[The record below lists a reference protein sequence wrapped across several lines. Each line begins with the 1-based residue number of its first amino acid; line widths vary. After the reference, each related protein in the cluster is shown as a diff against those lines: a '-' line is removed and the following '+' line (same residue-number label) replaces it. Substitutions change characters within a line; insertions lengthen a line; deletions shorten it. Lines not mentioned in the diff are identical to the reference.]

1 MYIVMHYTCIDVCVC
16 ICVQRKLPVY
26 SVGVGMRDAG
36 TQLCAEDPKS
46 LFG

>member
-1 MYIVMHYTCIDVCVC
+1 MYIVMHYTCIDVCVYML
-16 ICVQRKLPVY
+16 QRKLPVY